1 MKHRSHRR
9 ALPHGME
16 VSARSYL
23 ADLCVSAAST
33 DGRRQSRSAVSGALL
48 VPWTRTSTGQRSFA
62 TYLKPSDHQN
72 CRSLHSSASSRP
84 TQIAIPHWPTRE
96 PIYLPHGAHSRQPPV
111 AHKRNAHPALDSA
124 GCSCG
129 CRVPSS
135 GAVVTVQRVRRQLQ
149 ISRLD
154 ATQHWPTS
162 STLHDTAMI
171 IVFKNKVSPRRRRN
185 GMPRPFRPR

>member
-96 PIYLPHGAHSRQPPV
+96 PIYLPHGAHSRQPPLV
-111 AHKRNAHPALDSA
+111 HKRNAHPALDRV
-124 GCSCG
+124 SC
-129 CRVPSS
+129 
-135 GAVVTVQRVRRQLQ
+135 TVVRRCC
-149 ISRLD
+149 D
-154 ATQHWPTS
+154 CTAVA
-162 STLHDTAMI
+162 STRVQGWGGRAL
-171 IVFKNKVSPRRRRN
+171 
-185 GMPRPFRPR
+185 

>member
-96 PIYLPHGAHSRQPPV
+96 PIAYICHMGPTPGSHQWPTKGMHIQHQTVLAAAVGVVYR
-111 AHKRNAHPALDSA
+111 RPAL
-124 GCSCG
+124 
-129 CRVPSS
+129 
-135 GAVVTVQRVRRQLQ
+135 L
-149 ISRLD
+149 
-154 ATQHWPTS
+154 
-162 STLHDTAMI
+162 
-171 IVFKNKVSPRRRRN
+171 
-185 GMPRPFRPR
+185 